1 MRRWIAALGGAML
14 LAAMLVAPASA
25 APGAGELVASF
36 NAGFTGGE
44 AILFNDG
51 RASMHAA
58 PGFAPEGR
66 LSPFGDSQVCDELL
80 VGTWFYGF
88 GEDNATGDIYE
99 VVSYTLDGE
108 QLDVVETPAKPIA
121 SGPDQGFWWI
131 AAGQPVIGVLDPGT
145 HVIRLVVDAF
155 GQELEFEATVEV
167 DAAHC

>member
-1 MRRWIAALGGAML
+1 MRRLFTALSGAFLIATL
-14 LAAMLVAPASA
+14 LAAPATA
-25 APGAGELVASF
+25 APGTGELMASF
-36 NAGFTGGE
+36 NAAFTGGE

-51 RASMHAA
+51 QASMHAV

-66 LSPFGDSQVCDELL
+66 LSPFGDAQVCDDLL
-80 VGTWFYGF
+80 VGSWFYGF
-88 GEDNATGDIYE
+88 GEDNTTDDIYE

-108 QLDVVETPAKPIA
+108 ELDVVETPAKPIA
-121 SGPDQGFWWI
+121 SGPDKGFWWI

-145 HVIRLVVDAF
+145 HVIRLVVDVL